1 MIYTIIIIILILFF
15 IFLVFKRNNIDY
27 EKFMN
32 YIPVI
37 KTYKCF
43 SKNIE
48 VIDFINDMNKIFDKY
63 KIENGEIELS
73 TKFTED
79 LINPNR
85 IVAFIPYDNILKN
98 SELKEKCYEINDIP
112 DEVKEN
118 LDKTIKDINF
128 SKAQLLFGIDV
139 DEGSRRVYFNYIDKN
154 KIHLIAYNIEEK
166 IIAKKFYKQLKKHD
180 FKRKMNDLIGSE
192 LYNKL
197 LNIFP
202 ESMWKLVGV
211 KEDSRIEEYKYS
223 SFYINLNFEYKLEQ
237 FSDTL
242 LSFIKSIYKG
252 DEKNI
257 MKWYECYKNNN
268 ITWLSIGKNTEG
280 QIQFTIYLV
289 YNRNIRDYIDT
300 KKLTKLNEQ
309 MKLLGNILKSKTS
322 FDN

>member
-63 KIENGEIELS
+63 EIKNGEIELS

-118 LDKTIKDINF
+118 LDKTIKDNNF
-128 SKAQLLFGIDV
+128 SKAQLLFA
-139 DEGSRRVYFNYIDKN
+139 KN
-154 KIHLIAYNIEEK
+154 
-166 IIAKKFYKQLKKHD
+166 
-180 FKRKMNDLIGSE
+180 
-192 LYNKL
+192 
-197 LNIFP
+197 
-202 ESMWKLVGV
+202 
-211 KEDSRIEEYKYS
+211 
-223 SFYINLNFEYKLEQ
+223 
-237 FSDTL
+237 
-242 LSFIKSIYKG
+242 
-252 DEKNI
+252 
-257 MKWYECYKNNN
+257 
-268 ITWLSIGKNTEG
+268 
-280 QIQFTIYLV
+280 
-289 YNRNIRDYIDT
+289 
-300 KKLTKLNEQ
+300 
-309 MKLLGNILKSKTS
+309 
-322 FDN
+322 